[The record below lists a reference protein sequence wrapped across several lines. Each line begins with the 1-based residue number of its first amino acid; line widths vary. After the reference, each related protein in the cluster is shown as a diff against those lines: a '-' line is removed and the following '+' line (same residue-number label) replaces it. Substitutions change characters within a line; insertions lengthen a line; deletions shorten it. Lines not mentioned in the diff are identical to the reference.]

1 MIHCFDLYMVSEII
15 YSNSIHLLESYRKAL
30 TIFTILIFKLRKDVW
45 SLMLDNK
52 TIKVLTVI
60 YRLSFNKRETKTKRF
75 LQIKVVIY
83 TLCICKSQNFTP
95 FKTKTKN
102 NLDIFQRIVKLL
114 HQRRKGKIFN

>member
-1 MIHCFDLYMVSEII
+1 MVCKINC
-15 YSNSIHLLESYRKAL
+15 SNNIDQLESYLKAL
-30 TIFTILIFKLRKDVW
+30 TNFNILIFKQRKDVW

-60 YRLSFNKRETKTKRF
+60 YRLAFNKRETKTKRF

-83 TLCICKSQNFTP
+83 TLCICKSRNFTP

-102 NLDIFQRIVKLL
+102 NLDIFQRSVKLL